1 MLYSKNFCVSLHIDF
16 VLSLFAV
23 LVLFHFSCSKAI
35 MPEHISTFENAGQTL
50 SQCSLEQLFSLLL
63 EVLLVSWRIKEED
76 LVIHGLR
83 LVCQT
88 TQYSALCG
96 HSFHSVLDQ
105 QTKKLLALRGEL
117 GFYYINIFMP
127 AAFFPEDLF
136 QWNRLALWVQQ
147 GVVSDEKAGNKS
159 SNPQK
164 VTDSAPT
171 EVIYQKSEQKFH

>member
-1 MLYSKNFCVSLHIDF
+1 
-16 VLSLFAV
+16 
-23 LVLFHFSCSKAI
+23 

-105 QTKKLLALRGEL
+105 QTKNFWL
-117 GFYYINIFMP
+117 
-127 AAFFPEDLF
+127 
-136 QWNRLALWVQQ
+136 
-147 GVVSDEKAGNKS
+147 
-159 SNPQK
+159 
-164 VTDSAPT
+164 
-171 EVIYQKSEQKFH
+171 